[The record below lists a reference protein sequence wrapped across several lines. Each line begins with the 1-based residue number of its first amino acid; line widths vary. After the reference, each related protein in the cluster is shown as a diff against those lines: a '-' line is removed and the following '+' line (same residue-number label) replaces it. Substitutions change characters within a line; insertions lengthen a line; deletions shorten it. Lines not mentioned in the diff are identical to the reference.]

1 MTSTNERITKE
12 YLTINLPSYMEV
24 FLRRLKSD
32 ATINNYRHVIKDFIK
47 YLEDNNV
54 DKLTELNATDELDSY
69 TVHLSKNTNLK
80 SVSID
85 NYANR
90 IKSFLNKC
98 LKLDVRDNTKYSSSR
113 VKRGYKYLTI
123 DEIGKLMST
132 IPDVTDDEVLIAR
145 NKAILTLLFTAG
157 LRVSELCNLTN
168 EDIIHRNNEQFI
180 KISGKGLNTDEHDI
194 LMLHPEAYHLIN
206 SYHAMRNIPE
216 TADDTPL
223 FTTNHGRKMSRQ
235 DINHIIKKLAAAT
248 DEKYNITEDKISE
261 RASPHAL
268 RHSLAV
274 HLVNDKKT
282 DINIVR
288 DVLRHSN
295 IQVTNTYLTTDE
307 AKRDNAIS
315 NIDMGGI
322 LNGQS

>member
-1 MTSTNERITKE
+1 MTLEDERINKT
-12 YLTINLPSYMEV
+12 YMIINLNAHMER
-24 FLRRLKSD
+24 FLRTLESD
-32 ATINNYRHVIKDFIK
+32 ATINNYRHVIKDFIQ
-47 YLEDNNV
+47 YLKDNNV
-54 DKLTELNATDELDSY
+54 TKLTEDNATEELNSY
-69 TVHLSKNTNLK
+69 LTYLNKNTKLK

-85 NYANR
+85 NYSNR
-90 IKSFLNKC
+90 IKSFLNRC
-98 LKLDVRDNTKYSSSR
+98 LKLRVGKTKRYSSSR
-113 VKRGYKYLTI
+113 VKKGYKYLTV
-123 DEIGKLMST
+123 DEIGKLIAT
-132 IPDVTDDEVLIAR
+132 IPETTNDETLMAR
-145 NKAILTLLFTAG
+145 NKAILTLLFTSG

-168 EDIIHRNNEQFI
+168 ADIIHRNNEQFI
-180 KISGKGLNTDEHDI
+180 KVSGKGLNSDEYDI
-194 LMLHPEAYHLIN
+194 MVIHPEAWHMITTYHT
-206 SYHAMRNIPE
+206 MRNIPSD
-216 TADDTPL
+216 ADDLPV

-235 DINHIIKKLAAAT
+235 DVNHIIKKLAAAT
-248 DEKYNITEDKISE
+248 DEKYHTNISE

-295 IQVTNTYLTTDE
+295 IQITNTYLTVDDD
-307 AKRDNAIS
+307 KKNNAIN

>member
-1 MTSTNERITKE
+1 MTLEDERINKT
-12 YLTINLPSYMEV
+12 YMIINLNAHMER
-24 FLRRLKSD
+24 FLRTLESD
-32 ATINNYRHVIKDFIK
+32 ATINNYRHVIKDFIQ
-47 YLEDNNV
+47 YLKDNNV
-54 DKLTELNATDELDSY
+54 TKLTEDNATEELNSY
-69 TVHLSKNTNLK
+69 LIYLNKNTALK

-85 NYANR
+85 NYSNR
-90 IKSFLNKC
+90 IKSFLNRC
-98 LKLDVRDNTKYSSSR
+98 LKLRVGKTKRYSSSR
-113 VKRGYKYLTI
+113 VKKGYKYLTV
-123 DEIGKLMST
+123 DEIGKLIAT
-132 IPDVTDDEVLIAR
+132 IPETTNDETLMAR
-145 NKAILTLLFTAG
+145 NKAILTLLFTSG

-168 EDIIHRNNEQFI
+168 ADIIHRNNEQFI
-180 KISGKGLNTDEHDI
+180 KVSGKGLNSDEYDI
-194 LMLHPEAYHLIN
+194 MVIHPEAWHMITTYHT
-206 SYHAMRNIPE
+206 MRNIPSD
-216 TADDTPL
+216 ADDLPV

-235 DINHIIKKLAAAT
+235 DVNHIIKKLAAAT
-248 DEKYNITEDKISE
+248 DEKYHTNISE

-295 IQVTNTYLTTDE
+295 IQITNTYLTVDDD
-307 AKRDNAIS
+307 KKNNAIN

>member
-1 MTSTNERITKE
+1 MTLNNERITKE
-12 YLTINLPSYMEV
+12 YLTINLPSYMEI

-113 VKRGYKYLTI
+113 VKKGYKYLTV

-132 IPDVTDDEVLIAR
+132 IPETTEDEVLMAR

-180 KISGKGLNTDEHDI
+180 KISGKGLNSDEYDI
-194 LMLHPEAYHLIN
+194 LMLHPEAYHLISN
-206 SYHAMRNIPE
+206 YHTMRNTPE
-216 TADDTPL
+216 AADDLPV

-235 DINHIIKKLAAAT
+235 DVNHIIKKLAAAT
-248 DEKYNITEDKISE
+248 DEKYHTNISE

-268 RHSLAV
+268 RHALAV
-274 HLVNDKKT
+274 HLLNDRKEDVNV
-282 DINIVR
+282 VR
-288 DVLRHSN
+288 DVLRHGN
-295 IQVTNTYLTTDE
+295 IQVTNTYLTTDDE
-307 AKRDNAIS
+307 RRDNAIS